1 MANLFTRPNYDIND
15 TMSFNKSNS
24 DYYSYVSNYKVAENA
39 EACYGT
45 VGLQN
50 AQSQISRP
58 MNEGML
64 DLGIKTE
71 IETQIQNRHK
81 ELNSPERTNKD
92 YEKTAVKNNKTP
104 SNCTSKETMTGE
116 DTRFTN
122 PIVNYREM
130 NTAEYNFNPYLP
142 VDFQKAVVDNTLFL
156 PPTRNGA
163 SSRFDSKKDKYD
175 LKPKE
180 FAVAKPDA
188 DYIKLYSGLMPLKS
202 KMVSAFNYDYGK

>member
-1 MANLFTRPNYDIND
+1 MLFE
-15 TMSFNKSNS
+15 KSNT
-24 DYYSYVSNYKVAENA
+24 DYYSYVSNYKVAENSD
-39 EACYGT
+39 ACYGT
-45 VGLQN
+45 VGLPN

-81 ELNSPERTNKD
+81 ELNSFERTNKD
-92 YEKTAVKNNKTP
+92 YEKTALKNNTVP
-104 SNCTSKETMTGE
+104 TNCTTKETMANE

-122 PIVNYREM
+122 PVVNYREM
-130 NTAEYNFNPYLP
+130 NTGAYNFNPYLP
-142 VDFQKAVVDNTLFL
+142 VDFQKAVYDNNLFL

-180 FAVAKPDA
+180 FAVANPDA
-188 DYIKLYSGLMPLKS
+188 DYIKLYSGLLPRKQPI
-202 KMVSAFNYDYGK
+202 VPAFQYDYGK